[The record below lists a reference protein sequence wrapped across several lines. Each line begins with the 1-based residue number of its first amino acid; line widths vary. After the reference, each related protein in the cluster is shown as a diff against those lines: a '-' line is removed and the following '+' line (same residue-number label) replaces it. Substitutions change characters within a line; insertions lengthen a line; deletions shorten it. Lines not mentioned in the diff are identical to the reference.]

1 MAGPSWRDHHGGRAE
16 GTGACA
22 QAFPLPWGP
31 RQAGVGTG
39 TGRGIRSRIP
49 GPGAAQE
56 GRARHRRALAVPSGP
71 GKAVRKTMESDI
83 KVNQDFK
90 SQFKAYQK
98 QQQRRLQNVMERKK
112 EKQNSQKDNGNTG
125 ETLGTPDDLNLFEV
139 GQLVNEDGSNRFL
152 EAGNEQLQD
161 QLREVRDE
169 NCRLYKLV
177 TEKDFE
183 IKQLQKKVQEDRLAL
198 AGTSGLAGDVAATK
212 IVELAK
218 KNREITAEAES
229 ERAKVKQLNH
239 KVKELERELQ
249 AAVEKI
255 HSLGGG
261 GIKESTLKMLE
272 ENLAESP
279 EVKALQEKL
288 NTANFKAMEYR
299 NQLQSS
305 RQELKMTQKLL
316 ANEIGEDVNIQSL
329 LANSGS
335 WRGRAQQI
343 LVLQNKVRELESKLG
358 QNKTRRS
365 VMDIDEEFLALED
378 PRKLSA
384 QEKHLLKLRNL
395 EKEKKEALEKLA
407 GEHRALQNSHEEVN
421 KKLNA
426 SKARN
431 KILCG
436 ELKILKAQI
445 VTLLEKGK
453 HDDELID
460 ALLSQ
465 QKQMQEI
472 LKDLSQKEDENK
484 ESWKIGQ
491 ILNNETKEQSCL
503 IEHLRELVAKVKKME
518 EAIGKLTLQ
527 KESAH
532 QGEGSGAADT
542 PPSEHSE
549 APLAP
554 GSSEVARTD
563 SARLPGTD
571 IPEGKVLQT
580 QLTEHG
586 ALCQAAEVERDGLL
600 ALMTVLQ
607 KRVEESSN
615 KVWEAEKRLQK
626 QQWQSV
632 VLEQELEKLQTD
644 PGKNTTGQKP
654 PLWSRTVQSVG
665 HSRLPLNVSDR
676 KELPAFPLSQLP
688 LESQGEELNMRLVT
702 QLDENKALQA
712 ALESTVRK
720 KEEDFKLYQDT
731 MEQVKKIFLQ
741 AIEQQKQE
749 KS

>member
-1 MAGPSWRDHHGGRAE
+1 
-16 GTGACA
+16 
-22 QAFPLPWGP
+22 
-31 RQAGVGTG
+31 
-39 TGRGIRSRIP
+39 
-49 GPGAAQE
+49 
-56 GRARHRRALAVPSGP
+56 
-71 GKAVRKTMESDI
+71 MESDI
-83 KVNQDFK
+83 KANQDFK

-112 EKQNSQKDNGNTG
+112 EKQNSQKDNGSTR
-125 ETLGTPDDLNLFEV
+125 ETLGAPNDLNLFEI
-139 GQLVNEDGSNRFL
+139 GQPVNEDGSNRFL

-239 KVKELERELQ
+239 RVKELERELQ

-255 HSLGGG
+255 HSLGGDG
-261 GIKESTLKMLE
+261 GAIKESTLKMLE

-305 RQELKMTQKLL
+305 GQELKMTQKLL
-316 ANEIGEDVNIQSL
+316 ASEIGEDVNIQSL

-343 LVLQNKVRELESKLG
+343 LVLQNKVRELEGKLG
-358 QNKTRRS
+358 QNKSRRS
-365 VMDIDEEFLALED
+365 VMEIGEDFLALED
-378 PRKLSA
+378 PRRLSA

-407 GEHRALQNSHEEVN
+407 GEHRALQKSHEEVKN
-421 KKLNA
+421 KLDA

-472 LKDLSQKEDENK
+472 LKDLSQREDENK
-484 ESWKIGQ
+484 ESRKIGQ
-491 ILNNETKEQSCL
+491 LLNNEIQKQSCL
-503 IEHLRELVAKVKKME
+503 IEQLREMVTERDAKAEMME
-518 EAIGKLTLQ
+518 EGIGKFTLQ

-532 QGEGSGAADT
+532 QGEGSGAADA
-542 PPSEHSE
+542 PPCEHSE
-549 APLAP
+549 APLAS
-554 GSSEVARTD
+554 GSSEVGRID
-563 SARLPGTD
+563 SARTVSRMGHLLVESAATRPSLLRDDIPPGGLPGTA
-571 IPEGKVLQT
+571 IPEGKELQT
-580 QLTEHG
+580 QVTEHR
-586 ALCQAAEVERDGLL
+586 ALCQAAEVERDMLL
-600 ALMTVLQ
+600 ELVTALQ

-615 KVWEAEKRLQK
+615 KVLEAEKVLQE
-626 QQWQSV
+626 QQWQTV
-632 VLEQELEKLQTD
+632 ILEQELERLQTD
-644 PGKNTTGQKP
+644 PGKNTTGQKAP
-654 PLWSRTVQSVG
+654 PRSRRAQPVA
-665 HSRLPLNVSDR
+665 HSSLPDR
-676 KELPAFPLSQLP
+676 KELPDFPLSQLP
-688 LESQGEELNMRLVT
+688 LESELEELSTRLVI

-720 KEEDFKLYQDT
+720 KEEDLKLYQDT
-731 MEQVKKIFLQ
+731 MEQVKDIFLQ
-741 AIEQQKQE
+741 AIQQQKQE